1 MINLQAGKT
10 LQDQLKTLKPSH
22 NLVIV
27 PPMFEVKMFGAQQA
41 TITPE
46 GVVSIVYTDGET
58 ETRIASEALLGLLI
72 DDITMCKLV
81 GFVQSPRLP

>member
-10 LQDQLKTLKPSH
+10 LQDQLNTLKPSH

-46 GVVSIVYTDGET
+46 GVVSIVYTDGKT
-58 ETRIASEALLGLLI
+58 ETRIASEELPGLPV

-81 GFVQSPRLP
+81 GFVQAPRLP